1 MSSNRVVERRRF
13 SVYVVEL
20 DPCVSRK
27 KRFLTQNPHVD
38 PADPALRCFYVGMT
52 GRTPEER
59 FDQHRAGIKACGY
72 VRDHGL
78 WLRRRMYQRFNPMTY
93 EGACAREVELA
104 AALRRRGFA
113 VWQN

>member
-1 MSSNRVVERRRF
+1 MSSDRVVERRHC

-20 DPCVSRK
+20 DPRVARK

-59 FDQHRAGIKACGY
+59 FAQHQAGIKACTF

-78 WLRRRMYQRFNPMTY
+78 WLRRRMYQRFNPMTW
-93 EGACAREVELA
+93 EEAGRREVELA
-104 AALRRRGFA
+104 RDLRRRGFA